1 MSGSAYNSQNV
12 PVIVPVSLGSLTAD
26 GVIHAVQVPQKFV
39 VTAFKVVNA
48 ANIAASNT
56 DFALLQLK
64 AGSTVLAQYDTRAA
78 GQGALTANVAKSG
91 ALTGAVAT
99 PGFSLPAVVVAKGT
113 DLTVVYDET
122 DSGTAIALTL
132 GKAYIEG
139 YWL

>member
-1 MSGSAYNSQNV
+1 MSSAYNSQNV
-12 PVIVPVSLGSLTAD
+12 PVVIPVSLGSLTAD
-26 GVIHAVQVPQKFV
+26 GTVHAVKVPQKFV
-39 VTAFKVVNA
+39 VTAFKLVNG

-56 DFALLQLK
+56 DYALVQLK

-78 GQGALTANVAKSG
+78 GQGALVANVAGVG

-99 PGFSLPAVVVAKGT
+99 PGFKDPAVVVAKNT

-122 DSGTAIALTL
+122 DSGAAIALTL